1 MHKHMKSC
9 KGMKGMGTSAAA
21 IAEETQFHRS
31 TSSSKDYLLQN

>member
-9 KGMKGMGTSAAA
+9 KGMKGMGNSATT
-21 IAEETQFHRS
+21 IAEETQLHRS